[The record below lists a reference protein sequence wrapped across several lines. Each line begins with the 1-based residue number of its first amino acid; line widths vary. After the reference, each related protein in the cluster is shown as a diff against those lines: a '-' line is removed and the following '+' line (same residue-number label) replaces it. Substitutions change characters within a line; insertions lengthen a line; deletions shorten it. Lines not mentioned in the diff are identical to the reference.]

1 MSNSLSRL
9 TTADVRRLELLGAI
23 IELGGGVSGDTVSS
37 FELRDHLGAA
47 TDLGTINED
56 LKILG
61 KQSLILVDVRFGG
74 ASSAFI
80 KGPGVDAWAAFDGA
94 RSSVIERR
102 INLRDVYLRWL
113 YEEIEGHGRRP
124 SQEGFLATGLSYF
137 GLAYTETDVSKAGE
151 WLRSNGFIDGT
162 GAWANY
168 SPLRPTLTTKGQ
180 ATVESGRSVLAPEPV
195 SASVVNNTVT
205 NNVNAPSNFAQN
217 SHHVKQTLNSDAA
230 WVSEAQA
237 ISGAIEQ
244 SLPALGPDVG
254 AEVAVA
260 NAELQA
266 ELAGAADPGRV
277 RALVTAMSAS
287 FAKGG
292 AGALGGV
299 LGAQLG
305 TLLLSL
311 PS

>member
-9 TTADVRRLELLGAI
+9 TTADIRRLELLGAI
-23 IELGGGVSGDTVSS
+23 VELGGGVSGDTVSS
-37 FELRDHLGAA
+37 FQLRDHLGDA

-61 KQSLILVDVRFGG
+61 KRGLILVDVRFGG

-80 KGPGVDAWAAFDGA
+80 KGPGVDAWAAFDRA

-102 INLRDVYLRWL
+102 IHLRDVYLRWL

-124 SQEGFLATGLSYF
+124 SQEAFLVTGLSYF
-137 GLAYTETDVSKAGE
+137 GLAYTKADVSKAGE
-151 WLRSNGFIDGT
+151 WLRSNGFIAGN

-180 ATVESGRSVLAPEPV
+180 ATVESGRSVSAPEPV
-195 SASVVNNTVT
+195 SARVVNNTVT
-205 NNVNAPSNFAQN
+205 NNVNTPSNFAQN
-217 SHHVKQTLNSDAA
+217 SHHVKQTVNNDAA

-237 ISGAIEQ
+237 IAGAIAQ
-244 SLPALGPDVG
+244 SLPALGSEVG
-254 AEVAVA
+254 AELAQA

-266 ELAGAADPGRV
+266 ELAEAADPGRV
-277 RALVTAMSAS
+277 RVLATTMMDS

-299 LGAQLG
+299 LGTQLG
-305 TLLLSL
+305 ALLLSL
-311 PS
+311 PG